1 MPTSQD
7 DVIGERNKKYVGA
20 NRQTADMDRQISP
33 QMPLDVGGC
42 TLQVVMWFVFRFSFQ
57 DELVCMYNQ

>member
-7 DVIGERNKKYVGA
+7 DVIGERKRKYDGA
-20 NRQTADMDRQISP
+20 NRQTADTDRQISP

-42 TLQVVMWFVFRFSFQ
+42 NLQVVMWFVFRFSFQ